1 MPEDPTLRDENAN
14 SVGLTFEAGRIAEA
28 RGLHDCVVTSAAQV
42 DSESPGGPPL
52 IVTAER
58 GEVSEL
64 LLRSLAALRGAGR
77 TVLLVSMDPVTDGTA
92 WLPGDLVHVVG
103 QPIGEP
109 STPTPE
115 AAPQA
120 EVQGPPPSAP
130 QVHMQEPPPGPAHAT
145 PPAFSDL
152 RLFGG
157 VHADP
162 IGEAAQR
169 WNELRQNL
177 RWPLEEVPIPEEGA
191 YAWFSTWPLTP
202 DGPAALI
209 RIQPYE
215 FAGVQALQVE
225 SAIGQVAE
233 ASHDLERLGSAAQQR
248 FASEVTM
255 HCEPAALSANNT
267 AKWSQHD
274 PPAVA
279 RAIILD
285 SEPPLPLAAAR
296 QRLAVRM
303 TAGTTGVYLHYL
315 VPVADTFEPSVGAVM
330 QALLTTH
337 RTLWDLGNGQPGWLQ
352 DMHFTSAAELVL
364 RTAQGQGVCGACRT
378 VGLGSDEF
386 CGGCGAKWR

>member
-1 MPEDPTLRDENAN
+1 MSVEMLEDPTEDRSN
-14 SVGLTFEAGRIAEA
+14 SVRLTFEAGRIAES

-42 DSESPGGPPL
+42 DSESPSGPPL

-58 GEVSEL
+58 GEASESL
-64 LLRSLAALRGAGR
+64 HRSLAALRGAGR
-77 TVLLVSMDPVTDGTA
+77 TVLLVCMDPVADGTA
-92 WLPGDLVHVVG
+92 WLPEDLVHVVG
-103 QPIGEP
+103 QPIREP
-109 STPTPE
+109 STGTPE
-115 AAPQA
+115 AAPRI
-120 EVQGPPPSAP
+120 EV
-130 QVHMQEPPPGPAHAT
+130 QEPPQVQVQEPPTLPPT
-145 PPAFSDL
+145 PPAFLDL
-152 RLFGG
+152 RLFAGL
-157 VHADP
+157 HADP
-162 IGEAAQR
+162 IGEAAER
-169 WNELRQNL
+169 WNALRQNL
-177 RWPLEEVPIPEEGA
+177 RWPLDEVPIPEEGA

-209 RIQPYE
+209 RFQPYE

-233 ASHDLERLGSAAQQR
+233 SSHDLERVGSAAQQR

-255 HCEPAALSANNT
+255 QCEPAALSANNT
-267 AKWSQHD
+267 ASWSQHD

-279 RAIILD
+279 RASILD
-285 SEPPLPLAAAR
+285 AEPPLPLAAAR
-296 QRLAVRM
+296 QRLAVRV

-315 VPVADTFEPSVGAVM
+315 VPVADTFEPSVGLVV
-330 QALLTTH
+330 QALLATH
-337 RTLWDLGNGQPGWLQ
+337 RALWDLGDGQPGWLQ